1 MPRIALAI
9 SFALLLPALLT
20 ACGGGCP
27 EVKRIDASS
36 DQPALV
42 QILFSVQ
49 CKHEP
54 VTTITADDVTLYEGG
69 AEVSRSEAQWAFTPH
84 SAALEP
90 YTLLLIDV
98 SDSIID
104 GGTLVTAREVATEFV
119 QTLIERNQQVS
130 VAIFDGSVDIR
141 TVVDF
146 TDDLTELM
154 DAIDSIDSDDQ
165 LDGSTN
171 LNGAVLQ
178 GLEILDAIVTPDVE
192 AELLS
197 IASLAIFTD
206 GTDRAGRET
215 DAAARNAVN
224 ASDHQIF
231 VVGLVGEDDVE
242 DLEELAKDGFFQAT
256 DSGDLFDSFE
266 ALADSLV
273 AEVSKYYLLSYCS
286 PLRKPSAT
294 LKVEVLHEERK
305 DSISFTYPTKD
316 FGAGCSVD

>member
-1 MPRIALAI
+1 MSRIAAI
-9 SFALLLPALLT
+9 CSLALLLPALLT

-27 EVKRIDASS
+27 EVHRIDAST
-36 DQPALV
+36 DEPALV
-42 QILFSVQ
+42 RILFSVQ
-49 CKHEP
+49 CEHEP
-54 VTTITADDVTLYEGG
+54 VTTITADDVTLFEGG
-69 AEVSRSEAQWAFTPH
+69 AEVSRSEAQWSLDPH
-84 SAALEP
+84 SAVLEP

-104 GGTLVTAREVATEFV
+104 GGTLATAREVATEFV
-119 QTLIERNQQVS
+119 QTLTERNQQVS

-154 DAIDSIDSDDQ
+154 DAIDSIDADDQ

-171 LNGAVLQ
+171 LNGAILQ
-178 GLEILDAIVTPDVE
+178 GLEILDAVVTPDVE

-197 IASLAIFTD
+197 IANLAIFTD

-215 DAAARNAVN
+215 DTAARNAVN
-224 ASDHQIF
+224 ASDHQVF
-231 VVGLVGEDDVE
+231 VVGLVGEDAVE

-256 DSGDLFDSFE
+256 ASGDLFASFE
-266 ALADSLV
+266 DLADSLV
-273 AEVSKYYLLSYCS
+273 AEVNKFYLLTYCS
-286 PLRKPSAT
+286 PLRKPRTT
-294 LKVEVLHEERK
+294 LKVEVQHEERR
-305 DSISFTYPTKD
+305 DSISFTYPTKG

>member
-1 MPRIALAI
+1 MSRAA
-9 SFALLLPALLT
+9 FACLLSLLLPLLLT

-27 EVKRIDASS
+27 EVKRIDASTDEPS
-36 DQPALV
+36 LV
-42 QILFSVQ
+42 RMLFSVQ
-49 CKHEP
+49 CEHEP

-69 AEVSRSEAQWAFTPH
+69 AEVSRSEAQWALDPH
-84 SAALEP
+84 SAVLEP

-104 GGTLVTAREVATEFV
+104 AGTLDTAREVATEFV
-119 QTLIERNQQVS
+119 ETLVERNQQVS
-130 VAIFDGSVDIR
+130 VAIFDGSVEIR

-146 TDDLTELM
+146 TDDLDELV
-154 DAIDSIDSDDQ
+154 DAIDAIDAEDQ

-171 LNGAVLQ
+171 LNGAILQ
-178 GLEILDAIVTPDVE
+178 GLDILDAIVTPDVE

-197 IASLAIFTD
+197 IANLAIFTD

-224 ASDHQIF
+224 SSDHHVF
-231 VVGLVGEDDVE
+231 VVGLVGEDDA
-242 DLEELAKDGFFQAT
+242 EELAELARDGFFQAA
-256 DSGDLFDSFE
+256 DSGDLFDSFGD
-266 ALADSLV
+266 LADSLV
-273 AEVSKYYLLSYCS
+273 AEVNKFYLLGYCS
-286 PLRKPSAT
+286 PLRKPRTT
-294 LKVEVLHEERK
+294 LRVEVTHEERK